1 MFFSWFDAKKSKQ
14 FGEFLAEFYLE
25 RLAAEKNQ
33 RSAKIVKAKR
43 VELLG
48 KLQLQIR
55 KFTSENKLNVYK
67 KAALSNAFQWKL
79 RDSGLEREHIDELL
93 AWLTKV
99 L

>member
-1 MFFSWFDAKKSKQ
+1 
-14 FGEFLAEFYLE
+14 
-25 RLAAEKNQ
+25 
-33 RSAKIVKAKR
+33 

-55 KFTSENKLNVYK
+55 KFASENKLNVYK